1 MQVFYRNSQQS
12 DFENAR
18 EDALTNVVTRMQAQ
32 IRRSLTQ
39 ARYAVWQRIVGVVKA
54 ATALRTIDA
63 IDVRHR
69 VRLWTPPVRIVLL
82 SIHSCIRQSGVV
94 VVAAISDFVP
104 PDGCHRV

>member
-69 VRLWTPPVRIVLL
+69 VRLWTPPVRIAPV
-82 SIHSCIRQSGVV
+82 HSQLNGI
-94 VVAAISDFVP
+94 
-104 PDGCHRV
+104 